1 MAQASSGARSRTE
14 WAFLAAL
21 AFCTFALFFLN
32 LGNHYLW
39 QDEAQTA
46 LLAKTIL
53 ARGAPYG
60 TDGKNFFSQELGA
73 EYGENFI
80 WRWHTWLSFY
90 LVAAS
95 FKLLGITTLAAR
107 LPSALFG
114 AATVFL
120 LYFFAKTLW
129 EDWKTAAV
137 ASVFLMVNV
146 PFLLLSRQC
155 RYYSMAAFFAL
166 LGLFAYLRLLQGKRN
181 SLLLFT
187 IAGVL
192 LFHTHHIYG
201 AALLGATAVHCLLF
215 NREQWKRLAQA
226 CAAVGLLCLPWGLWL
241 AGMRYGEVYGGR
253 IYNIG
258 KTLSIA
264 GSYLWQ
270 IQAYVLPGYFLL
282 GLLAVH
288 FSARD
293 RSVSLQRAIAPTL
306 ASLALPLIFSAV
318 TWGALAVTAPGKFF
332 RYLSPIIAPLQ
343 AVAAHC
349 SVAAYR
355 LNRLVGAI
363 LLASPLALHP
373 LTDYFY
379 EITHDYD
386 GPIEGI
392 VTYLNRHALPG
403 DTVAI
408 TYGDLPLK
416 FYTPLRVVGGLT
428 GEDLSPAKTA
438 EWIIIRAHIHH
449 RKDQAVHDYL
459 RREVDLSQ
467 YRRIILPYPDVP
479 FENRES
485 PEEHLFRTARDQPP
499 VTIYRRIEPHRQP

>member
-1 MAQASSGARSRTE
+1 MPSPFPGQPGRTTAWIFLGA
-14 WAFLAAL
+14 LGV
-21 AFCTFALFFLN
+21 CTFALFFLN

-53 ARGAPYG
+53 ARGMPYG

-73 EYGENFI
+73 EYGENSI

-95 FKLLGITTLAAR
+95 FKLFGVNTLAAR
-107 LPSALFG
+107 LPFALFG

-129 EDWKTAAV
+129 EDWRTGAI
-137 ASVFLMVNV
+137 ASMFLLLNV
-146 PFLLLSRQC
+146 PFILLSRQC
-155 RYYSMAAFFAL
+155 RYYSAAAFFAL
-166 LGLFAYLRLLQGKRN
+166 LGLFAYVKLLQGKKS
-181 SLLLFT
+181 SLFLFT

-201 AALLGATAVHCLLF
+201 ATLVVSVAIHCLIF
-215 NREQWKRLAQA
+215 SREHWQRLVWA
-226 CAAVGLLCLPWGLWL
+226 CSAVALLCLPWGLWL
-241 AGMRYGEVYGGR
+241 AGMRFGEVYGGR

-258 KTLSIA
+258 KTLFIA
-264 GSYLWQ
+264 GNYLWQ
-270 IQAYVLPGYFLL
+270 IQAYVLPVYFLL

-288 FSARD
+288 FYAKGQSG
-293 RSVSLQRAIAPTL
+293 SLRHAIANNFSAL
-306 ASLALPLIFSAV
+306 AIPLIFSAV
-318 TWGALAVTAPGKFF
+318 TWGALAFTSPGKFF
-332 RYLSPIIAPLQ
+332 RYLAPIIAPLQ
-343 AVAAHC
+343 AVAAHWA
-349 SVAAYR
+349 VAAYR
-355 LNRLVGAI
+355 LNRVVGVI
-363 LLASPLALHP
+363 LLALPLILHP

-392 VTYLNRHALPG
+392 VTYLNRHASPT

-408 TYGDLPLK
+408 TYGDLPVK
-416 FYTPLRVVGGLT
+416 FYTPLRVIGGLT

-438 EWIIIRAHIHH
+438 EWIILRRHIHQ
-449 RKDQAVHDYL
+449 RKDRVVHDYL

-467 YRRIILPYPDVP
+467 YRQITLPYPDVP

-499 VTIYRRIEPHRQP
+499 VTIYRRIKSHR